1 MIRMVEVYKVLNEY
15 RLREVYVNPK
25 HVAAMRQ
32 DDRMLSL
39 LAEGVLPTGIDE
51 GQTFTKLYVD
61 RGNMGIDI
69 TVVGNLGSI
78 KEKLGLD
85 TRSLLKG

>member
-1 MIRMVEVYKVLNEY
+1 MIELVEVYKTLSEY

-32 DDRMLSL
+32 DEKMSAVLQEGALSGEL
-39 LAEGVLPTGIDE
+39 DE
-51 GQTFTKLYVD
+51 RQSFTKLYVD
-61 RGNMGIDI
+61 RGHTGIDI
-69 TVVGNLGSI
+69 TVVGDLQII
-78 KEKLGLD
+78 KEKLGID